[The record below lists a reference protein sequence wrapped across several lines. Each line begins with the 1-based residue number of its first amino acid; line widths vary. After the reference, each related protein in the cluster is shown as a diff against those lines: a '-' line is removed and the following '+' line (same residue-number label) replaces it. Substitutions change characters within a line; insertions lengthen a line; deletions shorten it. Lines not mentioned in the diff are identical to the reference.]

1 MTRPMTS
8 PPKQL
13 REVSWMMEP
22 VEISARTVDEAV
34 KIALDQLNAS
44 PDEVRVVVLSEGR
57 SGILGLG
64 AEEARVSVE
73 LIGPNDPAAPGNAAD
88 AEVTEESFDDVDG
101 NIVIPDP
108 ELPPDVDGN
117 VGPSAGFVIADGEV
131 TETAISVIE
140 RLLYLL
146 TIKGEVAAVAPTL
159 ADNEDP
165 AEAPPSFNIAG
176 DDLGILI
183 GRRGQT
189 LAALQYISR
198 LIVSHQ
204 SKAWSP
210 LIIDVEGYKQRR
222 AEALRTLALRMADQ
236 VKSRGAAFTLEP
248 MPAYERRVIH
258 ITLADHPDVT
268 TESIGDGEGRRVVIH
283 PENS

>member
-1 MTRPMTS
+1 
-8 PPKQL
+8 
-13 REVSWMMEP
+13 
-22 VEISARTVDEAV
+22 VDEAV
-34 KIALDQLNAS
+34 QIALDQLNVS
-44 PDEVRVVVLSEGR
+44 RDKVKVVVLSEGR

-73 LIGPNDPAAPGNAAD
+73 LITAGEAVAPGNLAD
-88 AEVTEESFDDVDG
+88 AEVAEESFDDVDG
-101 NIVIPDP
+101 NIVIPDT

-117 VGPSAGFVIADGEV
+117 VGSSAGFVIPDGEV
-131 TETAISVIE
+131 TETSISVIE
-140 RLLYLL
+140 RLLYLMS
-146 TIKGEVAAVAPTL
+146 INGEVEAVAPTL
-159 ADNEDP
+159 ADGDDP

-189 LAALQYISR
+189 LAALQYIAR

-210 LIIDVEGYKQRR
+210 LVIDVEGYKQRR
-222 AEALRTLALRMADQ
+222 AEALRTLAIRMADQ
-236 VKSRGAAFTLEP
+236 VRSRGAAFTLEP

-258 ITLADHPDVT
+258 ITLANDPDVT
-268 TESIGDGEGRRVVIH
+268 TESTGDGEGRRVVIH